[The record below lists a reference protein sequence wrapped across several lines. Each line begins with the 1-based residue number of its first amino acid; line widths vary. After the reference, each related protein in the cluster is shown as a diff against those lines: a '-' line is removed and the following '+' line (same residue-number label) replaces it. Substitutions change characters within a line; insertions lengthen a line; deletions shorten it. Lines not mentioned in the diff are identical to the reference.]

1 MFNIERKSLEN
12 AIKLNLGF
20 EPTSDQQVAID
31 LFSDFF
37 LSDRKLEMLILSGYA
52 GTGKSSLVAS
62 IVKSLKQ
69 HKIKTKLLAPTGRAA
84 KVLSNFAKEPAMTIH
99 KQIYFS
105 GNEVVGQ
112 KVTLAK
118 NLHKNTLFFVDEA
131 SMIGGIDTNE
141 GFNLLED
148 LLNYV
153 YQGENCKLV
162 IMGDIGQLP
171 PVGQID
177 SPALSQEYLSQNYP
191 KLNVKLC
198 KLTQVVRL
206 KTNSSV
212 LENAT
217 HIRMLEDYEVPLIT
231 KTDGRE
237 TIRLNGL
244 ELKEQLESSYDQV
257 GSEETILLT
266 LSNKRANLWNNEI
279 RNRILLREELL
290 ERGDVLMVVK
300 NNYYWLDPL
309 SEIGFIANGELVS
322 VKRVLKSETLYG
334 FNFTHLDISFLDY
347 PDAPD
352 LRIIV
357 LTDSIQVEAPSLP
370 REKMKELFFAVEQD
384 YLHEKNK
391 QKRYQLILKN
401 PYFNAVQIKYA
412 YAVTV
417 HKAQGGQWEHVY
429 IDYGFIPDELKNKNY
444 LKWLYTSMTRS
455 KEKLFLLNFPDE
467 LFIDENL

>member
-1 MFNIERKSLEN
+1 MFIIDCHILEN
-12 AIKLNLGF
+12 SIRTNLGF
-20 EPTSDQQVAID
+20 QPTQDQQNAID
-31 LFSDFF
+31 MFIEFIS
-37 LSDRKLEMLILSGYA
+37 SEKKLETLILSGYA
-52 GTGKSSLVAS
+52 GTGKSSLVAA
-62 IVKSLKQ
+62 IVKTLKQ
-69 HKIKTKLLAPTGRAA
+69 NKIKTKLLAPTGRAA
-84 KVLSNFAKEPAMTIH
+84 KVLSNFSKEPAFTIH

-112 KVTLAK
+112 KVILAK

-131 SMIGGIDTNE
+131 SMIGGFDSNE

-153 YQGENCKLV
+153 YRGENCKLV
-162 IMGDIGQLP
+162 IMGDNGQLP
-171 PVGQID
+171 PVGQEE
-177 SPALSQEYLSQNYP
+177 SRALSVDYLLSNYK
-191 KLNVKLC
+191 KLSVLHT

-206 KTNSSV
+206 RNESSI

-217 HIRMLEDYEVPLIT
+217 YIRGLLDFELPLIN
-231 KTDGRE
+231 KTDNSE
-237 TIRLNGL
+237 TIRINGL

-257 GSEETILLT
+257 GIEETILLT

-309 SEIGFIANGELVS
+309 SEIGFIANGELIKI
-322 VKRVLKSETLYG
+322 KRVVKIESLYG
-334 FNFTHLDISFLDY
+334 FNFSHLDISFLDY
-347 PDAPD
+347 PDAAD

-357 LTDSIQVEAPSLP
+357 LTDSIHVEAPNLP
-370 REKMKELFFAVEQD
+370 RDKMKELFFAVEQD

-429 IDYGFIPDELKNKNY
+429 IDYGFVPDEMKNKNY

-467 LFIDENL
+467 IFIDENL